1 MQRDLER
8 LSKNEDG
15 PEMINTG
22 ATLTTSLALLEIP
35 IGQGPQGAAVF
46 TGGHWEVGVGVR
58 PDVGPLRQLVD
69 EDEGGTSGDGGR
81 HRAGQQGKY
90 LQEGGIISSCHIQG
104 NKPLRV
110 RKAGASSL
118 VDRVLGLLRLLGL
131 LGWMG
136 SVVVS
141 RIFLS
146 V

>member
-69 EDEGGTSGDGGR
+69 EDEGGTSRHGGWDWS
-81 HRAGQQGKY
+81 GQHGKY
-90 LQEGGIISSCHIQG
+90 LT
-104 NKPLRV
+104 R
-110 RKAGASSL
+110 
-118 VDRVLGLLRLLGL
+118 
-131 LGWMG
+131 
-136 SVVVS
+136 
-141 RIFLS
+141 
-146 V
+146 